1 VYRDA
6 QSLSAIGLP
15 LEPKVAHRAH
25 PDVVVAPGNHWISGA
40 ELRPA
45 PIGDLLEIFHFPMR
59 SYEQFERKVIQVGI
73 GYEKL
78 DQRSPEVGRD
88 QLRLLQVYREQGLGR
103 YYEDAVLSEA
113 ALAQGIEGGRIVL
126 DRRFEGFMRTLS
138 EDGARPTRPD
148 GPPTRSFIS
157 RSLNTSL
164 ELDASRQALTQTK
177 AELTAAMNE
186 LSRLRTELA
195 NTSDTLQSVRNSR
208 LMRWT
213 APVRRLWYRVS
224 AGRSST
230 A

>member
-1 VYRDA
+1 
-6 QSLSAIGLP
+6 
-15 LEPKVAHRAH
+15 
-25 PDVVVAPGNHWISGA
+25 
-40 ELRPA
+40 
-45 PIGDLLEIFHFPMR
+45 
-59 SYEQFERKVIQVGI
+59 VIQVGI

-88 QLRLLQVYREQGLGR
+88 QMRLLQVYREKGLGR
-103 YYEDAVLSEA
+103 YYEDAVLNEA
-113 ALAQGIEGGRIVL
+113 ALAQGIEGGRVVL
-126 DRRFEGFMRTLS
+126 DRRLEGFMRTLS
-138 EDGARPTRPD
+138 EDGAHPTRPD

-157 RSLNTSL
+157 RSLKTSL

-177 AELTAAMNE
+177 AELAAAMNE
-186 LSRLRTELA
+186 LSWLRTELA